1 MATGDGFE
9 RGFEICVGL
18 DTIHLRRFDERSDA
32 SPGGGPFIVTGKQ
45 RILASESQGPDAIFH
60 GIGVDLDAS
69 VVEKDLQAL
78 PVAVEVGEFLAE
90 AGFGGNAR
98 ALFSEPNPE
107 GLDQGSGT
115 GLAYLEA
122 LLGRGA
128 TDLGLDGVELG
139 DAPQS
144 LGGDRG
150 VVAVEDLAQLS
161 PGVRPAQIQGKGR
174 LGGAVKRW

>member
-9 RGFEICVGL
+9 GGFEIGIGL

-78 PVAVEVGEFLAE
+78 PVAVEVGEFLAQ

-98 ALFSEPNPE
+98 ALFSGQTPKAWTRAAERVWRTWRRCSAEVPRI
-107 GLDQGSGT
+107 S
-115 GLAYLEA
+115 ASMA
-122 LLGRGA
+122 
-128 TDLGLDGVELG
+128 
-139 DAPQS
+139 
-144 LGGDRG
+144 
-150 VVAVEDLAQLS
+150 
-161 PGVRPAQIQGKGR
+161 
-174 LGGAVKRW
+174 